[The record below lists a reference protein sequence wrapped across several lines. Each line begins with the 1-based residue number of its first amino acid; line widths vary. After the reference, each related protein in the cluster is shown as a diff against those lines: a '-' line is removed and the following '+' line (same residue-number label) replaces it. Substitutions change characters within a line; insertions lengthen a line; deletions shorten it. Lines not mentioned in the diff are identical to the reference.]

1 VCWFDFC
8 FDSYYSVVFLMDVFN
23 SYINQD
29 FLSFL
34 GSLVGPLFAAG
45 ILLGITAWIVSYLV
59 FVTIRFFRM

>member
-1 VCWFDFC
+1 
-8 FDSYYSVVFLMDVFN
+8 MDVFN